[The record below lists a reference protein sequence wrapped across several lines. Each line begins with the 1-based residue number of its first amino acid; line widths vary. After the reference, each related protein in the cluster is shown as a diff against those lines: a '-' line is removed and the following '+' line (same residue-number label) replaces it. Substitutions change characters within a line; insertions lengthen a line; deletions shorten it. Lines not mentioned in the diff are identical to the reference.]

1 MVQEGDLHDKL
12 NANIV
17 YGKSSEKKITDLTAK
32 HHFGIPKHRYHG
44 QVTELFP
51 NLLILMAFFT

>member
-17 YGKSSEKKITDLTAK
+17 YGKSSAKKITDLTAK

-44 QVTELFP
+44 RV
-51 NLLILMAFFT
+51 M